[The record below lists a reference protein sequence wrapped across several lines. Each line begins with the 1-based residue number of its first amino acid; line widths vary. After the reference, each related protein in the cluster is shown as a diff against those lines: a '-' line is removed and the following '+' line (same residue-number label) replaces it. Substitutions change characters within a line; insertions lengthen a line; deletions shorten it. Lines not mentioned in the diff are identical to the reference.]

1 MAVPDGATV
10 LQLKRAVSA
19 QQGADVAPVDRQR
32 VLFGGRILA
41 DADSLAAAGVAGDAV
56 VQVMIRAAAF

>member
-1 MAVPDGATV
+1 MAVPEGGTV

-56 VQVMIRAAAF
+56 VQVMIRAAGF